1 MGQNVFDKIKAEK
14 FLNLKKEPDIQVQR
28 VPKKITPKRPTP
40 RHIIIK
46 TAKIKDD
53 KYKGSKRKTRSHIH
67 GNPHKVI
74 C

>member
-40 RHIIIK
+40 RYIIIK
-46 TAKIKDD
+46 TAKLKI
-53 KYKGSKRKTRSHIH
+53 RREF
-67 GNPHKVI
+67 
-74 C
+74 